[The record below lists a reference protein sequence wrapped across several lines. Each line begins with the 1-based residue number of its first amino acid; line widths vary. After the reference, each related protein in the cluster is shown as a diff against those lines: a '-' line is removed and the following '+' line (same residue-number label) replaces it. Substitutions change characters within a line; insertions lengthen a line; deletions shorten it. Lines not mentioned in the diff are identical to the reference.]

1 MSSPST
7 TATPERAMRADA
19 QRNRERILD
28 AARARFAE
36 HGLDAGID
44 QIATDAGVG
53 VGTVYRHFPTKED
66 LVRALQAA
74 RFQWLSE
81 LAQECLVADDAW
93 DGFEDFMYRSAELQ
107 ANDRALSQIMAER
120 PEGAA
125 EEAVGSGLVEGVE
138 ALVERAQLS
147 GDLRADVVSFDV
159 PMIMCGLGR
168 ATGVGPDDP
177 SISWDRY
184 LTIILDGLRA
194 SAAVAQLPPRRE
206 P

>member
-1 MSSPST
+1 
-7 TATPERAMRADA
+7 MRADA
-19 QRNRERILD
+19 WRNRQRILD

-44 QIATDAGVG
+44 EIARDAGVG

-74 RFQWLSE
+74 RFGWLSN
-81 LAQECLVADDAW
+81 LAQECLGADDPW
-93 DGFEDFMYRSAELQ
+93 EGFRDFMYRSAELQ

-120 PEGAA
+120 PEGMAEAA
-125 EEAVGSGLVEGVE
+125 AGSGLIEGVE
-138 ALVERAQLS
+138 ALIERAQLS
-147 GDLRADVVSFDV
+147 GDLRSDIVSFDV

-168 ATGVGPDDP
+168 ATGVGPNDP

-184 LTIILDGLRA
+184 LSIILDGLRA
-194 SAAVAQLPPRRE
+194 PAAATPLPPRRE